1 MKPEERLKLLKK
13 TLKKSNALTEKL
25 LERLDRE
32 WDDIYQED
40 SENDEVTSEA
50 SINSS
55 RRNSSVIDIDSDGSV
70 RSLESI
76 EKVLQRRNKMRTR
89 VVYDDEDETSDSEFE
104 DERSN
109 KRKKNLRNGGEKR
122 ARVDYRDLSSDGG
135 SESDYLPSANYLNQF
150 KPKKE
155 KKKRKRFPYD
165 ES

>member
-1 MKPEERLKLLKK
+1 MG
-13 TLKKSNALTEKL
+13 
-25 LERLDRE
+25 
-32 WDDIYQED
+32 
-40 SENDEVTSEA
+40 
-50 SINSS
+50 
-55 RRNSSVIDIDSDGSV
+55 SDGSV

-104 DERSN
+104 GERSN

-165 ES
+165 ESDDDTPKKPEPPR

>member
-40 SENDEVTSEA
+40 SENGIYITIFFNHFIYGVDSCCITICSFSDEVASEA

-122 ARVDYRDLSSDGG
+122 ARVG
-135 SESDYLPSANYLNQF
+135 
-150 KPKKE
+150 K
-155 KKKRKRFPYD
+155 
-165 ES
+165 